1 MTAILDLVSALFV
14 LVGAFM
20 CFAAAVSLVRYP
32 DVLGKLHAITKPQSL
47 GVMSIAIGVAL
58 GVRTWWAVSVAVITI
73 IFQLLT
79 SPVAAN
85 MVARGA
91 YRSGIVPS
99 RNLNVDHLAED
110 LDDVDDRAGRP
121 TPAPSGNTEPS
132 GEPSR

>member
-1 MTAILDLVSALFV
+1 MTAVLDLVSALFV

-47 GVMSIAIGVAL
+47 GVMAIAIGVAL
-58 GVRTWWAVSVAVITI
+58 GVRTWWALSVAIITI
-73 IFQLLT
+73 VFQLLT

-110 LDDVDDRAGRP
+110 LDEADARPDRL
-121 TPAPSGNTEPS
+121 TPPPGGNSEPS
-132 GEPSR
+132 GDHTR